1 MLTRTYQREMN
12 RKSYLAEKKTEL
24 LNPGGT
30 SCLVES
36 LHVTAKHSLRLDINA
51 GAAWISTP
59 AQRGFLSDYSAI
71 LGELGELYEGRKANH
86 INL

>member
-1 MLTRTYQREMN
+1 MKEKKN

-51 GAAWISTP
+51 GAA
-59 AQRGFLSDYSAI
+59 GI
-71 LGELGELYEGRKANH
+71 LVRLFGNIR
-86 INL
+86 